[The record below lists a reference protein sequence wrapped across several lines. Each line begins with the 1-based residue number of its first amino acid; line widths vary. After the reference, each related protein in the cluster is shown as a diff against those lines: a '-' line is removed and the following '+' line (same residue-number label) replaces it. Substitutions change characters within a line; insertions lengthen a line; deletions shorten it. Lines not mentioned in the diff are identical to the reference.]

1 MPPIQQMFLGMP
13 SGSKIYVDTV
23 FDTVA
28 RVSDGNT
35 YVNSSGLDLSTEGG
49 LVWTKSRSNNSTNH
63 IWHDSIRGS
72 TYSLS
77 SDNANGSNTGWAGAN
92 TFTSTGY
99 SIAGGDGTNNASG
112 YTYVDWAF
120 RKSAGFFDVIQFSG
134 SGSEGHVINHNL
146 GCKPGMIILKRTDT
160 TSDWFVWHKDMTSL
174 NHMLLNNTNAQ
185 SNAFLFSGDSD
196 MTATTFR
203 ISVGG
208 ASQSYINQ
216 SGSTWMAYLFAE
228 GESDVGNTSVEFGGN
243 DNLTINQDST
253 MDIGSND
260 FTMECW
266 IKVQTSTSPGNYD
279 VICASELYL
288 NGSGNSFSWYAY
300 NNGGLAIFRSA
311 SGSWVKT
318 EDTGLYSLDTWTHV
332 AWVRSGSGTNNNK
345 VYVNGTKQ
353 MEFTDTMSYSS
364 NQKFYLGASDYSQNG
379 TPNEYGLTGNISNF
393 RFTNGQALYTSD
405 FTPSTTPLTTTS
417 QGATAGN
424 VAVLCCNATGASG
437 YTKIPTDKNISLV
450 GDTVSS
456 TDSPFTSAS
465 STDAAALFGGS
476 KDKGIVKT
484 GSYLGNGSSTGP
496 VIDLGWEPQWILI
509 KNATGTS
516 DWTIFDSTRGIITDG
531 GDNYLHPNS
540 TDQET
545 ENLERV
551 DLTSRGFKITDS
563 GWINNNGDT
572 YVYMAI
578 RMSDGAVGKPAEA
591 GTDVFALDVGNSST
605 TVPCFDSGF
614 PVDMAFRRAPAG
626 TSEWWCRYRKMY
638 GDNGLQL
645 DIDSPEQSGFGATYK
660 FANSVGW
667 ASHMGSN
674 YQSWMWKR
682 GQGFDVIFYDG
693 NSQSPRTIKHSLN
706 QVPEMYWVKRRTGGS
721 GDKWA
726 VYHSAL
732 GNTKYLRV
740 NTTQYAYTDAI
751 WNNTSPTSTE
761 ITLGTDA
768 AINTGSGGT
777 YVAMLFSSVTGISKC
792 GSYTG
797 TANSAQSISLGFQPR
812 FLIIKNATGT
822 ANNWTTGWFTYD
834 TLRGWSS
841 PNTTHMFLNDQM
853 ANQTSNG
860 DCAPTSTGFD
870 ITAGSS
876 NYINNNGDT
885 YVYYAHA

>member
-1 MPPIQQMFLGMP
+1 MTPIQQMFLGIP

-77 SDNANGSNTGWAGAN
+77 SDNTNGSSTGWAGAN

-120 RKSAGFFDVIQFSG
+120 RKSAGFFDVVQFSG

-174 NHMLLNNTNAQ
+174 NHMRLNTTDAQ
-185 SNAFLFSGDSD
+185 GNQFLFSGDSD

-243 DNLTINQDST
+243 DNLTINEDST
-253 MDIGSND
+253 MHIGSND

-353 MEFTDTMSYSS
+353 MEFTDTMSYSA

-424 VAVLCCNATGASG
+424 VSILCCNATGASG

-509 KNATGTS
+509 KNMTSTS
-516 DWTIFDSTRGIITDG
+516 DWTIFDSTRGIFTEG

-545 ENLERV
+545 QNLERV
-551 DLTSRGFKITDS
+551 ELTSRGFKITDG

-578 RMSDGAVGKPAEA
+578 RMSDGAVGKPADA
-591 GTDVFALDVGNSST
+591 GTDVFAMDTGDGDST
-605 TVPCFDSGF
+605 IPNYDSGF
-614 PVDMAFRRAPAG
+614 PVDFVLEKYFSGSQSWYSSARLI
-626 TSEWWCRYRKMY
+626 
-638 GDNGLQL
+638 GDKYLEPN
-645 DIDSPEQSGFGATYK
+645 DTDAEASGGGWYK
-660 FANSVGW
+660 FDSNLGW
-667 ASHMGSN
+667 GAGSGQDST
-674 YQSWMWKR
+674 YQSWMFKR
-682 GQGFDVIFYDG
+682 GQGFDVVCHKG
-693 NSQSPRTIKHSLN
+693 NGIAGRKIPHSLN
-706 QVPEMYWVKRRTGGS
+706 QVPEMIWVKKRNDTSNWTVYNKGFNGGANPEQYYLHLDETVAENTGS
-721 GDKWA
+721 DKWNDTA
-726 VYHSAL
+726 
-732 GNTKYLRV
+732 
-740 NTTQYAYTDAI
+740 
-751 WNNTSPTSTE
+751 PTSTHFTIGNSNSVNE
-761 ITLGTDA
+761 
-768 AINTGSGGT
+768 NTHT
-777 YVAMLFSSVTGISKC
+777 FIAMLFSSVTGISKC

-797 TANSAQSISLGFQPR
+797 NGGSSTLTITTGFQPR
-812 FLIIKNATGT
+812 FLFVKRIDGSGS
-822 ANNWTTGWFTYD
+822 WGVHD
-834 TLRGWSS
+834 TVRGWG
-841 PNTTHMFLNDQM
+841 
-853 ANQTSNG
+853 AG
-860 DCAPTSTGFD
+860 DDPYLRFNNNNAEVNIDIGAPTSTGF
-870 ITAGSS
+870 TLTTSHSSYNYNGSS
-876 NYINNNGDT
+876 YI
-885 YVYYAHA
+885 YYAHA